1 MKGEKKHTNFIY
13 YFIDIWYRFVY
24 FLISFIITFLV
35 CYYYYVDI
43 IYLYVNPFLKYHR
56 VFIFTELTEALYVTL
71 KICTITTICVLFP
84 MVWYMIWC
92 FFIPSCFCS
101 ERNNYTWFILFWN
114 LFFILTI
121 LTIYYNVLPHLYD
134 FFLQYEIQKNLFSI
148 QLEARI
154 DSYLSWSLKVLF
166 LLSILAQLPFLCY
179 FLYRL
184 EILSPFFLSQNRK
197 FLVFFFSLTAA
208 LLSPP
213 ELITQILI
221 TTAFVVVYE
230 LIIWLGFFH
239 ASCLIKTNLK
249 L

>member
-92 FFIPSCFCS
+92 FFIPSCFYS

-184 EILSPFFLSQNRK
+184 DILSPFFLSQNRK